1 MAQCPVCQQN
11 KNESLSLVGLLQP
24 LPITIWIWADITL
37 KFIEGLPR
45 SNNFNAI
52 LVVVDRLKIIRLHGF
67 PESIISD
74 KDKIFMN
81 FFWRELFKLSG
92 TSLRRT
98 SSYHS
103 QLWFNTKFNIY
114 TGTSPFKIVYGRNP
128 PALLQYK
135 SGEAVMADL
144 NQLLQEQDEALEQL
158 KQHLAQ
164 APAPFLC
171 PFKFLERID
180 AVTYRLELP
189 PKKAAIL
196 PVFHPISP
204 LRLNEELSWTVE
216 PTEVLISWKE
226 LPPSEAMWEKTRSLR
241 HQFLE
246 FDLDDKVNALGGSIV
261 VALIMDSPPPVDRV
275 WVGRKGT
282 TGSVI

>member
-11 KNESLSLVGLLQP
+11 KNDSLSLVGLLQP
-24 LPITIWIWADITL
+24 LPITVRIWADITL

-74 KDKIFMN
+74 KDQIFMS

-103 QLWFNTKFNIY
+103 QVDGYMARALVQYQIQHLYRDISIQNRVWTQ
-114 TGTSPFKIVYGRNP
+114 P

-216 PTEVLISWKE
+216 PTEVLEGAPSVTGPEVLISWKE
-226 LPPSEAMWEKTRSLR
+226 LHPSEAMWKKTRSLR

-246 FDLDDKVNALGGSIV
+246 FDLDDKVNAFGGVLSW
-261 VALIMDSPPPVDRV
+261 L
-275 WVGRKGT
+275 
-282 TGSVI
+282 